1 MNSISFTFHILET
14 GHQVTGTVFV
24 VVVSSIYRERKVYLR
39 NYHL

>member
-24 VVVSSIYRERKVYLR
+24 VVVSSIYI
-39 NYHL
+39 